1 MRLPN
6 EEYKK
11 AVNCLKRYNYN
22 CIKIMTIRE
31 DIMSIS
37 GLSVD
42 GMPKAKYTKSDMV
55 LNSVIQ
61 LQEDVELKN
70 AIKEVKAVQMA
81 LQLVSEESNI
91 IFEELF
97 RKGTDKY
104 TIINNILHTSEETY
118 KRRKR
123 ELIYTT
129 YEEFSKIWPFFDTF
143 SSKNSVI
150 ILMWI
155 GITYKNVMTG
165 PENFL

>member
-37 GLSVD
+37 GLNVD
-42 GMPKAKYTKSDMV
+42 GMPKAKYTKSDAV

-70 AIKEVKAVQMA
+70 AIKEFKAVQMA
-81 LQLVSEESNI
+81 LQLVSEDSKK
-91 IFEELF
+91 IFE
-97 RKGTDKY
+97 
-104 TIINNILHTSEETY
+104 TIYIQCKSKWDLINNGMSERTY
-118 KRRKR
+118 ERKKS
-123 ELIYTT
+123 ELISQVNK
-129 YEEFSKIWPFFDTF
+129 EIKKVGGKLAEIQ
-143 SSKNSVI
+143 
-150 ILMWI
+150 
-155 GITYKNVMTG
+155 
-165 PENFL
+165 